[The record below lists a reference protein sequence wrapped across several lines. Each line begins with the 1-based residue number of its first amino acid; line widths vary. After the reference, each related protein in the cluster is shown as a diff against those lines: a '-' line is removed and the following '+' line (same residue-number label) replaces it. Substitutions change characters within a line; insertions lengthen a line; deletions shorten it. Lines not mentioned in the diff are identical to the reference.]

1 MARNAAPAKQHT
13 HKPKSASAIA
23 SGSSS
28 SQPTLRTLRHH
39 ASTGS
44 NAASSTGPVPAPN
57 AMSTLTPAE
66 RIALHAQK
74 PVIKG
79 PLFRWK
85 SPAQLIAATQVDL
98 QRIQARR
105 EMLHQADTSS
115 TSTAPE
121 LSEPTTEGDH
131 FQTTLFGQSLQ
142 ASQLI
147 NLSSPFI
154 AFTRDVGK
162 KASSLPLVVHYRK
175 QIVGSLCDALSL
187 GKHSRSEIELCA
199 ETILDLI
206 PPLVTDLSTLLTPL
220 ASPLI
225 TTLIALTQPSPLEAS
240 NPRLLQ
246 KVYDVLGETFKELA
260 RDLLASGVEMEDVWA
275 VVRRGLGAPMVEE
288 VKDAE
293 DMEVGEVIK
302 EVEQPVEEED
312 DEEEEEEEEL
322 VAPVASTSASTSTTP
337 PQPPTPQAP
346 VWGLPTNFRTTPQTR
361 RLLASAFSYLIRKVR
376 TTTTEQDSDSG
387 SEMDRLMLLLIEDVV
402 ETETTFDE
410 SAQKGKKR
418 KGKVGRA
425 QELGSPKAFAEGL
438 LWSLIESCTAAN
450 GHLHSRTASIVRSS
464 LQVVVSRA
472 EASSELVP
480 QAFQTFLST
489 LANHSKSTEIYSVV
503 VDEVIEASRALV
515 EGEKDWTKLEYGLK
529 FVDCV
534 AASKKGGRISAT
546 AKPQL
551 FAILASY
558 AKLVASASAPA
569 SFVQAYTSAT
579 ISLLLQASFKDVLSG
594 AVRDSIDVL
603 WTTSSTFANA
613 CTLAL
618 ALDDVAWPHYSTSIA
633 NHVLTTTAKYL
644 EGEEEGDVELGQ
656 LSNQTNAMTLLARLA
671 WSGRLASLRESSGG
685 LSKSWERVVTDRCE
699 VLIRAWI
706 QTYSESTKIVDDDA
720 THEVLNALLVLPQLP
735 SHRTALLSL
744 LCDLI
749 IAISPTPAM
758 QARTKFLETAANPA
772 QVLGAALLSIAR
784 AQETSGHV
792 VDRLRPSLLKILQGF
807 SWHRGVMQGIAGLEL
822 ASSSSTSDS
831 ITDQAS
837 QVYEA
842 VVPNLLSEDSS
853 LRLTSLEILTTLF
866 EEKDKVALDLME
878 KMMEVERMVLSV
890 QGAREKSMKVRK
902 IGIVAHA
909 QLGKE
914 GQGTEMIVGVLLRY
928 LTAMLK
934 VNFKPLWPE
943 AIQALSLLSQRF
955 PNEVWAI
962 ASKQLVV
969 VATRDSSL
977 YVSRKPEWALAAKEG
992 VESYLVVFEE
1002 PQVRDHAVE
1011 ELRNVVVQR
1020 LGLFEGGVEHEK
1032 TKVAVLVEAQI
1043 APERLVLQSYEAQLL
1058 ELFCVIPDLAERHS
1072 RDFVTVFLGCFQR
1085 EDRPGSKA
1093 DDSIVTYVDPNE
1105 STKERQLRLRAWL
1118 AMFAKFSNPKALY
1131 RSDDLAA
1138 HFRYL
1143 LAFPDTEVQKLA
1155 LDCLL
1160 RWKTPAVVA
1169 NADRLRNMLEPTRL
1183 RDELLQFVSGTDAG
1197 GLEPNHRADVVPL
1210 FIRISYG
1217 IMTSRLGRASA
1228 SSGQGRAGRRAAI
1241 LGALKTCSSEEL
1253 GTLVD
1258 LVIGPMQGYIV
1269 SAPGEEFHFASQSL
1283 NIAGKRQLGFL
1294 GFLADVLKHLGKHL
1308 VSRWH
1313 ELIAATL
1320 NLLYFAQNGIEAEN
1334 ATPGEVDEVEE
1345 DREEDE
1351 NDSDEPETAMAP
1363 LRHIRQVALK
1373 RWAEFFWLEVDFD
1386 HTPYIKAAF
1395 PVIIAPRLPSLA
1407 AENAQAPSALL
1418 ELFCTWSIRRDLL
1431 NHLVVHDRSL
1441 LPKLYGCL
1449 TTRNV
1454 KPAVILRIFDIV
1466 DSLLEFA
1473 SEEGG
1478 KESEVGRTIV
1488 QPSVEELLVQL
1499 GGLIAVTTATMDP
1512 KAEVGQRQITLLSSL
1527 APYVESSEQ
1536 ATHLLTLIT
1545 PLLRKPNKTVPERT
1559 KTELLKILTSLYP
1572 LARPERSNPLFD
1584 RCCEVISALFS
1595 SNRTR
1600 NARLQTVAAFNAI
1613 ASTEDSLAQV
1623 AHIVE
1628 ELNSYSVKRSE
1639 EPDFDRRLAAFS
1651 SLNEDTYRTIRPA
1664 DWIIVIHNML
1674 FFVQDQDELAI
1685 RSNAS
1690 FTLRRFVE
1698 IAGSMSE
1705 TNEEIKSVL
1714 VRTFLPGLRNALRS
1728 KLEIVRS
1735 EVLGVYA
1742 SAVEHCKGV
1751 AELDQLK
1758 CLLVDGDQEANFF
1771 YNIMHIQVHRRT
1783 RALRRL
1789 ADEVE
1794 AAKISSKVVSDIFL
1808 PLVDH
1813 FILGAEESKDSDLV
1827 NETVQCIARLA
1838 KHLAWS
1844 AYNKVARHYLK
1855 FSKVPGSSQKACV
1868 RVVVGVLK
1876 GFHFDLLNDPRLLEI
1891 TTTKLLAELQR
1902 FLEKRDETS
1911 DEEMRIPVAEGIS
1924 AILQHVPV
1932 ESKSVHESA
1941 LLMTLSQILRS
1952 KDQHVRDLT
1961 RSTICNI
1968 VASSDTATI
1977 GIAVKELR
1985 RALQRGPQ
1993 LHVLAFSVHAILVR
2007 LSEPAGS
2014 TPDFDDA
2021 LDEIVPVLGDDAFGN
2036 PAKDRQSQEFRAK
2049 TKFREVRSFKSVDS
2063 FEILARHVSPSK
2075 IAALLVPLRTTLQR
2089 TESAK
2094 VMKEVEDVFK
2104 ALIQGLTT
2112 SAKLDTPGLLDLCH
2126 SLISANSDF
2135 LRPAR
2140 VVPRKAGKNG
2150 KAAPDFHVQ
2159 LARDNGDERDHFV
2172 KNAHRF
2178 VSFGLEL
2185 FNTAFRKSRYDLDS
2199 PIIIARLEP
2208 LVSLVGNTLYSD
2220 EPVVLARSM
2229 RATASLI
2236 RCPLKS
2242 IGDAAPILLKQMI
2255 NIVQRSGSTE
2265 SDLAQSTLRTLAGLI
2280 RDCKTVSLREDQLT
2294 VLLQLIGPD
2303 LEEADRQGTL
2313 FQLLRSIMARKFVA
2327 PEIYDL
2333 MDKVAEMLVTNQ
2345 SSGVREVCRSIY
2357 LQFLL
2362 DYPQGRGR
2370 LKTSL
2375 TFLTKNLS
2383 FVHEFGRLSVLEL
2396 LNAILSKFATQLVDD
2411 AAELFFIGL
2420 VMVVANDESTKCRE
2434 MAAELVKILF
2444 KRLPKESRN
2453 GLLNLLHAWAGKK
2466 QPAQLARTAIQLF
2479 GVAIDALGD
2488 EGKSATPPILDV
2500 LGDILDDSQERLQQA
2515 EESGDALSIELDNT
2529 WQLPYQALQ
2538 ALAHVFKAFPALVSP
2553 DQSSSRRLWQTVQGH
2568 LLFPHIWIHTSS
2580 ARLLGSLY
2588 AANPTALA
2596 RTDFP
2601 EEHPLSTP
2609 SLLDAAQKGCLQL
2622 KSSALDEPLAMQI
2635 VKNLF
2640 FAAKCFD
2647 ARRSAA
2653 EATAAEDEN
2662 EEEDAVDDGAQRQA
2676 DPLRWLFTRLSY
2688 QARQAHIARPS
2699 VHALNAGQWS
2709 LQPSSILRW
2718 FAAVISHLDKT
2729 HLERFLVQMATP
2741 IFRISEDP
2749 NAQDPQMVE
2758 LQNLAREVQELLQ
2771 SKVGTTMYSNVHTTI
2786 RQRAAERRNERKTAM
2801 ALQVS
2806 SSKRWL
2812 ASGAINNPEL
2822 DAQRKAKRS
2831 EQKTRQKKRKNAA
2844 FADQKGRFGKRSR
2857 RDD

>member
-1 MARNAAPAKQHT
+1 
-13 HKPKSASAIA
+13 
-23 SGSSS
+23 
-28 SQPTLRTLRHH
+28 
-39 ASTGS
+39 
-44 NAASSTGPVPAPN
+44 
-57 AMSTLTPAE
+57 MSTLTPAQ

-79 PLFRWK
+79 PQFRWR
-85 SPAQLIAATQVDL
+85 SPAQIMASTQINLESV
-98 QRIQARR
+98 QARR
-105 EMLHQADTSS
+105 EMLHQADT
-115 TSTAPE
+115 TTTAATLQGGVPE
-121 LSEPTTEGDH
+121 TTPTEAD

-147 NLSSPFI
+147 NLSLPFL
-154 AFTRDVGK
+154 AFTREIGN
-162 KASSLPLVVHYRK
+162 KASSLPLVIHYRK
-175 QIVGSLCDALSL
+175 SIVDSLCEPLSL
-187 GKHSRSEIELCA
+187 DKHTRSEIELCA
-199 ETILDLI
+199 ETLLDLI
-206 PPLVTDLSTLLTPL
+206 PPLVTDLSTLLTPY
-220 ASPLI
+220 ASQLI

-246 KVYDVLGETFKELA
+246 KIYDVLGETFKELA
-260 RDLLASGVEMEDVWA
+260 RDLLGSGVEMEELWR
-275 VVRRGLGAPMVEE
+275 VVRRGLGAPWVEQHKEMADE
-288 VKDAE
+288 VE
-293 DMEVGEVIK
+293 DMQVDQVVK
-302 EVEQPVEEED
+302 EIDEFAQNE
-312 DEEEEEEEEL
+312 DEEEEEETL
-322 VAPVASTSASTSTTP
+322 TLTPVASTSASTLTTP
-337 PQPPTPQAP
+337 PDEPTTQPPL
-346 VWGLPTNFRTTPQTR
+346 WRLPTNFRTTPQTR
-361 RLLASAFSYLIRKVR
+361 RLLASAFSYLIRKAR
-376 TTTTEQDSDSG
+376 TTTMEQDQDSG
-387 SEMDRLMLLLIEDVV
+387 SEMDRLMLLMIDDVV
-402 ETETTFDE
+402 ETDNTFDE
-410 SAQKGKKR
+410 SAQKGRKR

-425 QELGSPKAFAEGL
+425 QEVGSPKAFAEGL
-438 LWSLIESCTAAN
+438 LWCLIESCTVGFPSVGYSEWGGVQATEHDEVRLFPDRQAAN
-450 GHLHSRTASIVRSS
+450 GHLHSRTSSIVRSS
-464 LQVVVSRA
+464 LQVAISLS
-472 EASSELVP
+472 EASPELTP
-480 QAFQTFLST
+480 QAFQAFLST

-503 VDEVIEASRALV
+503 VDEVVKASRALI
-515 EGEKDWTKLEYGLK
+515 EGEKNWAKLEYGLG

-534 AASKKGGRISAT
+534 AASKKGARISAA
-546 AKPQL
+546 AKIQL

-558 AKLVASASAPA
+558 AQLVPSASAPA

-579 ISLLLQASFKDVLSG
+579 ISLLLRASFQDVLSS

-603 WTTSSTFANA
+603 FTTPSTFANA

-618 ALDDVAWPHYSTSIA
+618 ALDDLAWPHYSTSIA
-633 NHVLTTTAKYL
+633 NHVLTTTAKHL
-644 EGEEEGDVELGQ
+644 EDEMEEEVEFGQ
-656 LSNQTNAMTLLARLA
+656 LSKRTNAMTVLARLA
-671 WSGRLASLRESSGG
+671 WSGRLASLRESGGG
-685 LSKSWERVVTDRCE
+685 LPKAWEKVVADRCE
-699 VLIRAWI
+699 ALIRRWI
-706 QTYSESTKIVDDDA
+706 QTYSESTKTVERPNDDA
-720 THEVLNALLVLPQLP
+720 THEVLDALLVIPQLP
-735 SHRTALLSL
+735 SHRTALLTL

-758 QARTKFLETAANPA
+758 QARSKFLETAANPA

-784 AQETSGHV
+784 TQSASDDV
-792 VDRLRPSLLKILQGF
+792 VDRLRPSLLNILQGF

-822 ASSSSTSDS
+822 ASKTTTAAGSAHDEA
-831 ITDQAS
+831 Q

-842 VVPNLLSEDSS
+842 VIPNLLSEDSS
-853 LRLTSLEILTTLF
+853 LRLTSLEILTSLL
-866 EEKDKVALDLME
+866 EEEEQVALDLMD
-878 KMMEVERMVLSV
+878 KMIE
-890 QGAREKSMKVRK
+890 SMKVRK

-909 QLGKE
+909 QLSQDGK
-914 GQGTEMIVGVLLRY
+914 GTEMIVGILLRY

-955 PNEVWAI
+955 PDQVWTI
-962 ASKQLVV
+962 ASKQLIV

-977 YVSRKPEWALAAKEG
+977 YISRKPEWAVAAKEG
-992 VESYLVVFEE
+992 VKGYQVVFEE

-1011 ELRNVVVQR
+1011 ELRTVVVQR
-1020 LGLFEGGVEHEK
+1020 SGLFEGGVEHEM
-1032 TKVAVLVEAQI
+1032 TKVAVLAEAQI

-1058 ELFCVIPDLAERHS
+1058 DLFCVVPDLAQRHS

-1085 EDRPGSKA
+1085 EDGQES
-1093 DDSIVTYVDPNE
+1093 DDSIVRYVDPNE

-1131 RSDDLAA
+1131 RADDLAA
-1138 HFRYL
+1138 HFRFL

-1241 LGALKTCSSEEL
+1241 LGALKTCSPQEL

-1258 LVIGPMQGYIV
+1258 LIIGPMQGYV
-1269 SAPGEEFHFASQSL
+1269 VYAPSEQFRFASQSL

-1313 ELIAATL
+1313 DLLAANL
-1320 NLLYFAQNGIEAEN
+1320 NLLYFAQRGIEAEN
-1334 ATPGEVDEVEE
+1334 ASSGTVDEVEE
-1345 DREEDE
+1345 EREEDE

-1373 RWAEFFWLEVDFD
+1373 RWAEFFRLEVDFD
-1386 HTPYIKAAF
+1386 HTRYITAAF

-1431 NHLVVHDRSL
+1431 EHLVVHDRSL

-1454 KPAVILRIFDIV
+1454 KPAVILRVFDIV

-1473 SEEGG
+1473 SEDGG
-1478 KESEVGRTIV
+1478 KESEVGRTIL
-1488 QPSVEELLVQL
+1488 QPGVEELLVQL
-1499 GGLIAVTTATMDP
+1499 GGLFAVTTATMDA
-1512 KAEVGQRQITLLSSL
+1512 KAEVGQRQITLLCSL

-1536 ATHLLTLIT
+1536 ASHFLTLIA

-1559 KTELLKILTSLYP
+1559 KTDLLKILTSLYP
-1572 LARPERSNPLFD
+1572 LARPAPSTPLFD
-1584 RCCEVISALFS
+1584 RCCEVISALFA

-1600 NARLQTVAAFNAI
+1600 NARLQTVAAFNAM

-1623 AHIVE
+1623 ARIVE

-1651 SLNEDTYRTIRPA
+1651 SLNEDAYRTIRPS
-1664 DWIIVIHNML
+1664 DWIIIIHNML

-1698 IAGSMSE
+1698 IAGPTSE

-1751 AELDQLK
+1751 VELDQLK

-1794 AAKISSKVVSDIFL
+1794 AGKVSSKVVSDIFL

-1813 FILGAEESKDSDLV
+1813 FILGAEDNKDSDLV

-1855 FSKVPGSSQKACV
+1855 FSKVDGSSQKACV
-1868 RVVVGVLK
+1868 RAVVGVLK
-1876 GFHFDLLNDPRLLEI
+1876 GFHFDLVNDPRLLEI

-1911 DEEMRIPVAEGIS
+1911 NEEMRIPVAEGIS
-1924 AILQHVPV
+1924 AVLQHLPA
-1932 ESKSVHESA
+1932 EPKSVHESA

-1968 VASSDTATI
+1968 VASSDPATI

-2007 LSEPAGS
+2007 LSEPVGS
-2014 TPDFDDA
+2014 TPNFDDA

-2049 TKFREVRSFKSVDS
+2049 TKFREVRSFKSIDS
-2063 FEILARHVSPSK
+2063 FEILAKHVSPNK
-2075 IAALLVPLRTTLQR
+2075 LAALLVPLRTTLQR

-2112 SAKLDTPGLLDLCH
+2112 NAKLDTPGLLDLCH

-2140 VVPRKAGKNG
+2140 LVPRKAGKNG

-2185 FNTAFRKSRYDLDS
+2185 FNTAFRKSQFDLDS
-2199 PIIIARLEP
+2199 PVIIARLEP

-2242 IGDAAPILLKQMI
+2242 IGDAAPVLLKQMI

-2280 RDCKTVSLREDQLT
+2280 RDCKAVSLRENQLT
-2294 VLLQLIGPD
+2294 TLLQLIGPD

-2313 FQLLRSIMARKFVA
+2313 FQLLRSIMSRKFVA

-2383 FVHEFGRLSVLEL
+2383 FVHESGRLSVLEL
-2396 LNAILSKFATQLVDD
+2396 LSAIFNKFATQLIDD

-2420 VMVVANDESTKCRE
+2420 VIVVANDESTKCRE
-2434 MAAELVKILF
+2434 MAAELVKVLF
-2444 KRLPKESRN
+2444 MRLPKESRN

-2466 QPAQLARTAIQLF
+2466 QQTQLARTAIQLF
-2479 GVAIDALGD
+2479 GVAIGALGE
-2488 EGKSATPPILDV
+2488 EGKSAAQPILDV
-2500 LGDILDDSQERLQQA
+2500 LGDVLDDSQERLQQA
-2515 EESGDALSIELDNT
+2515 EERGDASSIELDNN

-2553 DQSSSRRLWQTVQGH
+2553 DQRTSRQLWQTVQGH
-2568 LLFPHIWIHTSS
+2568 LLYPHIWIRTSS
-2580 ARLLGSLY
+2580 VRLLGSLY
-2588 AANPTALA
+2588 AANSIALA

-2601 EEHPLSTP
+2601 DEHPLSTP

-2622 KSSALDEPLAMQI
+2622 KSSALDESLAMQI

-2647 ARRSAA
+2647 ARRPAS
-2653 EATAAEDEN
+2653 EITIAEDQN
-2662 EEEDAVDDGAQRQA
+2662 EEEDAVDDGAERQA
-2676 DPLRWLFTRLSY
+2676 DPLRWVFTRLSY
-2688 QARQAHIARPS
+2688 QARQAHISRPS
-2699 VHALNAGQWS
+2699 MHTLNAGQWS

-2718 FAAVISHLDKT
+2718 FATVISHLDKS
-2729 HLERFLVQMATP
+2729 HLERFLIQMATP

-2749 NAQDPQMVE
+2749 NAQDPQMGKLPPPLFLRAVSTAE

-2771 SKVGTTMYSNVHTTI
+2771 SKVGTTVYSNVHSTI

-2801 ALQVS
+2801 ALQ
-2806 SSKRWL
+2806 
-2812 ASGAINNPEL
+2812 AINNPEF